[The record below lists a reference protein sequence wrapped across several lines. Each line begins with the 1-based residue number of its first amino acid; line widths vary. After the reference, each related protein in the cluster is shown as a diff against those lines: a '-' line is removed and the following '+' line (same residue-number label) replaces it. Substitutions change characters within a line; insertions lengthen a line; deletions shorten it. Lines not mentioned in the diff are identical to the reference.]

1 MVWESVLEEQRA
13 GMESDAI
20 YLHQPSFNSSDGYSF
35 ESSFFL
41 TLDKTVEV
49 NQARDNVYIFTCL
62 PILCLA
68 LIVNSLAVV
77 VIWRKEQTGLNSLII
92 CDCLV
97 NMVTMFLSVVHQS
110 PWFIGWPR
118 WVCLTYGQTYLQS
131 VKTFLSKFV
140 VSDIFST
147 ARTSFL
153 SRISIYPPS
162 NLYVAE

>member
-1 MVWESVLEEQRA
+1 
-13 GMESDAI
+13 MESDP
-20 YLHQPSFNSSDGYSF
+20 LFLQQTSFNISGVNSF
-35 ESSFFL
+35 ESSYFL

-49 NQARDNVYIFTCL
+49 NQPRDNVYIFTCL
-62 PILCLA
+62 PILFLA

-118 WVCLTYGQTYLQS
+118 WMCQTYAFTQQS
-131 VKTFLSKFV
+131 LITWNRLLPVGCCCILNQYFLFILFNINIMKKSQ
-140 VSDIFST
+140 T
-147 ARTSFL
+147 RE
-153 SRISIYPPS
+153 
-162 NLYVAE
+162 NLIKL

>member
-1 MVWESVLEEQRA
+1 MSQGLLLQVWMRWESVVEEQRT
-13 GMESDAI
+13 GMESDP
-20 YLHQPSFNSSDGYSF
+20 LFLQQTSFNISGVNSF
-35 ESSFFL
+35 ESSYFL

-49 NQARDNVYIFTCL
+49 NQPRDNVYIFTCL
-62 PILCLA
+62 PILFLA

-118 WVCLTYGQTYLQS
+118 WVCLTYRQTCKLY
-131 VKTFLSKFV
+131 TCFLVEICCFRH
-140 VSDIFST
+140 F
-147 ARTSFL
+147 
-153 SRISIYPPS
+153 
-162 NLYVAE
+162 